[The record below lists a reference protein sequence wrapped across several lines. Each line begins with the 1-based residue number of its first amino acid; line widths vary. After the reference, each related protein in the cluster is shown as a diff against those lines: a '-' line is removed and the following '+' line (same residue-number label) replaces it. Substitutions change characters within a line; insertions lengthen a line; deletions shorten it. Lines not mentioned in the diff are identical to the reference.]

1 MFLLEKVYLLQL
13 MRHLPRIKFP
23 GKTYCVSL
31 NVNNTNTMIG
41 KNNSIAS
48 RFLKTDE
55 NIFIAGCLC
64 HLPHKAASNSHDA
77 FSEYIG
83 INVEYVT
90 VDLFHRFDKSTKRK
104 GKLKEYFE
112 FCDQEYQGVFV
123 CRLLL
128 LERCI
133 SRAI

>member
-1 MFLLEKVYLLQL
+1 
-13 MRHLPRIKFP
+13 
-23 GKTYCVSL
+23 
-31 NVNNTNTMIG
+31 MIG

-83 INVEYVT
+83 INVEDVMA
-90 VDLFHRFDKSTKRK
+90 DLFNWFDKSNKKK
-104 GKLKEYFE
+104 GKT
-112 FCDQEYQGVFV
+112 
-123 CRLLL
+123 
-128 LERCI
+128 
-133 SRAI
+133 